1 MLKNYGPTDSC
12 EQTYSEMTQLYSAV
26 AWLFF
31 GDTSA
36 GELKTRRTTIS
47 WLVVSNIFYFHP
59 YLGKIP
65 ILTNIFQM
73 GWNHQLDLHWLGKPT
88 PDSLYSR
95 QNWWFSRFSE
105 SSYSWFTT
113 WNIQVQFPNE
123 TPVTFTTT
131 WKPPQKL
138 DPKAP
143 KTLDDSK
150 NLPTYPRPR
159 TKGLW
164 WIPFIWKFGEAWGMR
179 NRGMLGFS

>member
-12 EQTYSEMTQLYSAV
+12 EKTYSEMTQLYSAV

-73 GWNHQLDLHWLGKPT
+73 GWNH
-88 PDSLYSR
+88 
-95 QNWWFSRFSE
+95 
-105 SSYSWFTT
+105 
-113 WNIQVQFPNE
+113 
-123 TPVTFTTT
+123 
-131 WKPPQKL
+131 
-138 DPKAP
+138 
-143 KTLDDSK
+143 
-150 NLPTYPRPR
+150 
-159 TKGLW
+159 
-164 WIPFIWKFGEAWGMR
+164 
-179 NRGMLGFS
+179 